1 MGVIIVLIAINGL
14 AGFALGLL
22 GRSRIAVFVLFGSML
37 FSAVV
42 LLVNVEGQ
50 IVWKTVVCM
59 FTGQAAFLL
68 ASTLVFFWS
77 TKGHSTEI
85 PSAQD
90 VAVKAAKRWGKK
102 PVSKVH

>member
-1 MGVIIVLIAINGL
+1 MSVIIMLIAINGL
-14 AGFALGLL
+14 VGFALGLL
-22 GRSRIAVFVLFGSML
+22 GRSRLAILVLFGSML

-42 LLVNVEGQ
+42 LMASVEGQ

-68 ASTLVFFWS
+68 ASTLVFFWG

-85 PSAQD
+85 PSAQG
-90 VAVKAAKRWGKK
+90 AVVKETKR
-102 PVSKVH
+102 